1 MSHKQANL
9 LRAFFEDPH
18 AANIHWREIESLLNH
33 LCADVEA
40 AHGAYRRYPFRLR
53 GREKQSVKT
62 MPAPRPFGFA
72 AMEIGTLV
80 P

>member
-9 LRAFFEDPH
+9 LRAFFEDPL

-33 LCADVEA
+33 LGADVEA
-40 AHGAYRRYPFRLR
+40 AHGAHRRHPLRLR
-53 GREKQSVKT
+53 GREKPAVKT
-62 MPAPRPFGFA
+62 MPAPRPFDFA
-72 AMEIGTLV
+72 AMESGTLV